1 VGQER
6 KWGGKR
12 ERKGGRKVS
21 YLCNIHILIIFPSLP
36 SHTPS
41 LPLQLKPLAL
51 VEDSRLY
58 AAWGAYQVTKDVY
71 DLKETLRL
79 ITPTEQ

>member
-1 VGQER
+1 MLYEMDP
-6 KWGGKR
+6 
-12 ERKGGRKVS
+12 
-21 YLCNIHILIIFPSLP
+21 IFKTCICAYENSFFLPSFPPSLAL
-36 SHTPS
+36 S
-41 LPLQLKPLAL
+41 LQLKPLAL

-58 AAWGAYQVTKDVY
+58 AAWGAYQVTNDLN